1 MTSLPPA
8 APIAVA
14 INPHAAFGTTARA
27 GAEVMAELARRGRYA
42 VELRAETWSA
52 LADGVA
58 GELRRGISAL
68 LVVGG
73 DGMVHLAVN
82 ALAGTQVPLGIVPTG
97 TGNDFARMFNLPT
110 EPRTAV
116 GHFLQALE
124 QPRRVD
130 LGRVTRAD
138 GTSCWFAGVL
148 SAGFDAAV
156 NDRANRWRFP
166 RGRLRYPLA
175 MLRELAS
182 FRPLRY
188 SLVVDGVPR
197 RTDAMLVAVANGR
210 SIGGGMR
217 IVPEAAYD
225 DGALDLFIVS
235 PLSRPAFLGIFP
247 RVYAG
252 RHTSHPAVHIERVRT
267 VRLEASGVTAYAD
280 GEPVGRLPVSV
291 DVVPGAL
298 SAAV

>member
-1 MTSLPPA
+1 
-8 APIAVA
+8 
-14 INPHAAFGTTARA
+14 
-27 GAEVMAELARRGRYA
+27 MAELARRGRPA
-42 VELRAETWSA
+42 LELRAETWAA
-52 LADGVA
+52 LADLVA
-58 GELRRGISAL
+58 GALRRGVSAL

-97 TGNDFARMFNLPT
+97 TGNDFARLFGLPAG
-110 EPRTAV
+110 PAAAV
-116 GHFLQALE
+116 GHFLHALE

-130 LGRVTRAD
+130 LGRVTHPD
-138 GTSCWFAGVL
+138 GSTAWFAGVL

-182 FRPLRY
+182 FRPIRY

-197 RTDAMLVAVANGR
+197 EVDAMLVAVANGR
-210 SIGGGMR
+210 SFGGGMR
-217 IVPEAAYD
+217 VVPGAAYD
-225 DGALDLFIVS
+225 DGLLDLFIVS
-235 PLSRPAFLGIFP
+235 PLSRPAFVGIFP

-252 RHTSHPAVHIERVRT
+252 RHLGHPAVRIERVRT
-267 VRLEASGVTAYAD
+267 VRLEAAGVTAYAD
-280 GEPVGRLPVSV
+280 GERVGRLPVSV